1 MKISGVYKITN
12 TVTKDFYIGSSK
24 NVKERWAAHKC
35 LSTWKKHPNNPLY
48 LDMKKYGIDKFDFEI
63 LTEVKP
69 ESLKEAEQQF
79 IEMLKPIYNNR
90 NANGWNIERHKENKK
105 KYRQTEK
112 GREVTRKANRKVS
125 KRYDNRLC
133 LYNGEILKH
142 QALRA
147 RFYRA
152 GVEHSAIEANK
163 YLIK

>member
-1 MKISGVYKITN
+1 MYKITN

-24 NVKERWAAHKC
+24 NIKNRWAHHKVP
-35 LSTWKKHPNNPLY
+35 STWERFPNNPLY
-48 LDMKKYGIDKFDFEI
+48 KDMKKYGIDKFEFEI
-63 LTEVKP
+63 LAEVEP
-69 ESLKEAEQQF
+69 EKLKESEQQF
-79 IEMLKPIYNNR
+79 IEKLKPTYNDR
-90 NANGWNIERHKENKK
+90 KANGWDFERYAENKK